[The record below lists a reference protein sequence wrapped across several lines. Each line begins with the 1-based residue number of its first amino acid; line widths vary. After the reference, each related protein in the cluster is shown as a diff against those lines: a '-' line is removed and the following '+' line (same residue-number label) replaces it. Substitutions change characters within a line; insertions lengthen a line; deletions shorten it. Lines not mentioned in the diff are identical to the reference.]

1 MMQGVVEFPLPAPYQ
16 PTNFTNSVGLRYEA
30 MEVKACL
37 ESNRKE
43 SEVMPLSHTHITME
57 IMEDILKQLGA
68 INYR

>member
-1 MMQGVVEFPLPAPYQ
+1 MVEFPL
-16 PTNFTNSVGLRYEA
+16 TNSVGLRYEA
-30 MEVKACL
+30 MEVRACL
-37 ESNRKE
+37 ESSRKE